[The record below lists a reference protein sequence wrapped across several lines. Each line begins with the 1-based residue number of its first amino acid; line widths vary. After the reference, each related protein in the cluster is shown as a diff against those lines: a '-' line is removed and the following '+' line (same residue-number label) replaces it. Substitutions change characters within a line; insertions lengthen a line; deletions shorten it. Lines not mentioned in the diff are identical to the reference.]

1 MRNRDR
7 HREGARKRGEER
19 IREDKRG

>member
-1 MRNRDR
+1 MRDRDR